1 MTRPECHCTQ
11 GNHARSTRHGD
22 QMAVCYWALDPHHT
36 PSHHSLML
44 RSQSLHPTR
53 IHPPPT
59 DGCACALAH
68 TRTLNHIND
77 KLHAH
82 DIWSL
87 HAGLAWVSHLHAFF
101 FFFLWVRVVG
111 GSSETKKERKAPSSP
126 LPVYETPAYTIVY
139 FSWTPRY
146 VSVQPFIRCVFIDII
161 DNKTQSFFCSWRRR
175 LVRGRRF
182 DQMTDKLC
190 CAECCYHISKNV
202 LFMQLSSYSD
212 WHYLKSAALE
222 PDRRF
227 SISHK
232 SRVVIT
238 PLLLFFE
245 NSGIHYLPAITSI
258 CYFKRWC
265 WQCCCC
271 C

>member
-1 MTRPECHCTQ
+1 MTGPECHCTQ
-11 GNHARSTRHGD
+11 GNHALSTRHGD

-59 DGCACALAH
+59 DRCARARTH

-101 FFFLWVRVVG
+101 FFFFLSY
-111 GSSETKKERKAPSSP
+111 GSVLLGVQVKQRKKERHHPHPSP
-126 LPVYETPAYTIVY
+126 YETPAYTIVY

-146 VSVQPFIRCVFIDII
+146 VSVQAFIRCVFIDII
-161 DNKTQSFFCSWRRR
+161 DNKTQSFICSWRRR

-182 DQMTDKLC
+182 DQMKDKLC
-190 CAECCYHISKNV
+190 CAKCCYHILKNV
-202 LFMQLSSYSD
+202 HFMQLSSYSD

-222 PDRRF
+222 PVGH
-227 SISHK
+227 INHE
-232 SRVVIT
+232 
-238 PLLLFFE
+238 LLIFL
-245 NSGIHYLPAITSI
+245 Y
-258 CYFKRWC
+258 CYFSKQWDTLPSC
-265 WQCCCC
+265 HYQYLSF
-271 C
+271 